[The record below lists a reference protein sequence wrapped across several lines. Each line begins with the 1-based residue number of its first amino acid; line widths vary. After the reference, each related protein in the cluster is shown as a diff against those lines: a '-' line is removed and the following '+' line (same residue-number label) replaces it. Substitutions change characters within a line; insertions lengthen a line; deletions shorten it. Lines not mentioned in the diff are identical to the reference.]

1 MWGFFFTFMLKLI
14 HCSYH
19 LFEDIR
25 VKKRMLSSNL
35 NQPTAISNV
44 AVSQSL
50 EDKLQWAIQRI
61 DQLDHLRFQRALSSS
76 NTQFKHVFR
85 LLPLLVH
92 YNIPELPGY
101 VENAPNGITNFEFN
115 HYQKRFFDTLTKGHT
130 VKDPHIITFD
140 ALYSMGS
147 IGSIMHTVLSDIDLW
162 LCHNEDLTPQ
172 QHSLI
177 EKKFSK
183 IQEWAKKFSVDV
195 NFYLMNP
202 QKFKENH
209 YHTGIS
215 EEHSG
220 SAQHFFLLDEF
231 YRSAIRLAG
240 KRLLWLH
247 LDENDYK
254 RVSQDCHF
262 DMQDWIDFGDFSSL
276 STAEVFGASLW
287 QLYKGIDSP
296 YKSAIKILLLESYTE
311 SYPETPLIS
320 KQFKKLLLDPT
331 FKEAYHFDPYLV
343 MLEQVSD
350 YLINR
355 KELARLDCLRQCFYL
370 KATSG
375 APPVSWRKVY
385 LANIVKKWDWREQ
398 DVELL
403 NQRTKWKIKQATI
416 HHKMLVGQLLQSY
429 KNLISFARKHHI
441 DPSIM
446 TEDTDILMRKLYS
459 VFEVVP
465 GKVQLLN
472 LRITPNLAEKT
483 LTFIEA
489 REGASMKTGWYLVN
503 QATNNIYDPS
513 LRFVEYNKNLNKLVS
528 WAYFNGILTAETKLH
543 IVSHNIDLST
553 LRQFVTDLRLSF
565 PVKAPSITNE
575 ELLHPNEI
583 RNLIL
588 IINLTQ
594 DPTKDITA
602 PKEKIQ
608 HSDLFNFGAY
618 QQNLVGSISMIYRN
632 MWNEIRTHHF
642 EGESAILNALKILS
656 NKIYRGSAPPQSVNV
671 FCYSKQ
677 LRNHL
682 REAISELVHKCISVQ
697 TGVIHSKPTIDT
709 LKVAGKTWQFVFN
722 HQQVKLQPAEEQAVE
737 NEKIFVNSLNLN
749 QSHVNSTIYYPK
761 EINEFASEGF
771 LQFFFD
777 DLNEHCFN
785 VYILDESNRL
795 ESYSECGGSKDEK
808 IKEINKL
815 YSENYLKNENNESF
829 NFPQFYQVLRFNDR
843 VCITPYQSKQHRDFM
858 EQVQCT
864 HS

>member
-1 MWGFFFTFMLKLI
+1 MDAI
-14 HCSYH
+14 
-19 LFEDIR
+19 EQ
-25 VKKRMLSSNL
+25 LSNSNRL
-35 NQPTAISNV
+35 TAISNV
-44 AVSQSL
+44 AASQSL

-61 DQLDHLRFQRALSSS
+61 DQLDRLRFQRALSSS
-76 NTQFKHVFR
+76 NAQFKHVFR
-85 LLPLLVH
+85 LLPLLIH

-101 VENAPNGITNFEFN
+101 VEDAPDGIANFAFN
-115 HYQKRFFDTLTKGHT
+115 HYQKRFFDALTRDNIIKP
-130 VKDPHIITFD
+130 PHIITFD

-147 IGSIMHTVLSDIDLW
+147 TGSITHTVLSDIDLW
-162 LCHNEDLTPQ
+162 LCHNQDLTTQ

-177 EKKFSK
+177 EQKFVK
-183 IQEWAKKFSVDV
+183 IQEWAKKLNVDV

-202 QKFKENH
+202 EKFKENH
-209 YHTGIS
+209 DHTSIS
-215 EEHSG
+215 DEHSG

-247 LDENDYK
+247 LDKNDYET
-254 RVSQDCHF
+254 VCQDRHF
-262 DMQDWIDFGDFSSL
+262 DMRDWVDFGDFSSL
-276 STAEVFGASLW
+276 STSEVFGASLW

-320 KQFKKLLLDPT
+320 KQFKKLLLDPNFT
-331 FKEAYHFDPYLV
+331 EDYHFDPYLA
-343 MLEQVSD
+343 MLEQVSN
-350 YLINR
+350 YLVNR
-355 KELARLDCLRQCFYL
+355 KELARLDRLRQCFYL
-370 KATSG
+370 KSTSG
-375 APPVSWRKVY
+375 DPPSSWRKIC
-385 LANIVKKWDWREQ
+385 LENIVKKWGWREQ

-416 HHKMLVGQLLQSY
+416 HHKMLVEHLLQSY

-441 DPSIM
+441 DPNIM

-459 VFEVVP
+459 VFEIVP

-503 QATNNIYDPS
+503 QAINSIYEPN

-543 IVSHNIDLST
+543 IVSPNIDLFT
-553 LRQFVTDLRLSF
+553 LRQFVADLRLSF
-565 PVKAPSITNE
+565 PVKAPNITNE

-588 IINLTQ
+588 IVNLTQ
-594 DPTKDITA
+594 DPTKDIVE
-602 PKEKIQ
+602 PKEEIQ
-608 HSDLFNFGAY
+608 HSDLFNFGVY
-618 QQNLVGSISMIYRN
+618 QQNLVGSISIIYRN

-677 LRNHL
+677 LRNKL
-682 REAISELVHKCISVQ
+682 REAISELTHKCISLQ
-697 TGVIHSKPTIDT
+697 TGAIYSKQALNT

-722 HQQVKLQPAEEQAVE
+722 HQQVQFQPAKEQAVE
-737 NEKIFVNSLNLN
+737 NSQKFANSVNLN
-749 QSHVNSTIYYPK
+749 QNRTNSSIYYPK

-777 DLNEHCFN
+777 DLNAYCFN
-785 VYILDESNRL
+785 VYILDENNRL
-795 ESYSECGGSKDEK
+795 ESYAECGGSKEEK

-815 YSENYLKNENNESF
+815 YSENYLKSKSNESF

-843 VCITPYQSKQHRDFM
+843 VRITPYQSKQHRDFM
-858 EQVQCT
+858 A
-864 HS
+864 HSQAHILE